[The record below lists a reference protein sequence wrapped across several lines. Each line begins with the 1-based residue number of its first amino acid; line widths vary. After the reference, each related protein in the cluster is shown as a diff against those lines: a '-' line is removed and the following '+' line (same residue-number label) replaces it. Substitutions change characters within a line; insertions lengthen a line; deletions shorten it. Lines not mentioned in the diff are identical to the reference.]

1 MLLKGYFARAFSLVL
16 LAFVLL
22 AAGNAAL
29 AQSTTFTYQGRLQD
43 TGTPASG
50 SYDLQFRLWD
60 AVSGGTQQ
68 PQPSPVTV
76 TRTSVLVTGGIFS
89 VQLDFGASAFPG
101 ADRVLEI
108 GVQPAGG
115 VAFTTLSPRQQIP
128 STPYAIRSASAATAD
143 TATNA

>member
-43 TGTPASG
+43 PGTPASG

-60 AVSGGTQQ
+60 AASGGTQQ

-76 TRTSVLVTGGIFS
+76 TRTSVLVTGGVFS
-89 VQLDFGASAFPG
+89 VQLDFGTNWFSG
-101 ADRVLEI
+101 ADQFLEI
-108 GVQPAGG
+108 GVRPAGG
-115 VAFTTLSPRQQIP
+115 TSAYTRLLPRQQIT
-128 STPYAIRSASAATAD
+128 STPYAIRSVSAATA
-143 TATNA
+143 